1 MTTTVWVKM
10 ASARSLSPRPRGK
23 AQRVDAPIDR
33 RMDRPERRL
42 MNGREMFTA
51 VMALSPTPWET
62 RIPSITVYREKR
74 TMAEAAGMT

>member
-1 MTTTVWVKM
+1 
-10 ASARSLSPRPRGK
+10 
-23 AQRVDAPIDR
+23 
-33 RMDRPERRL
+33 

-51 VMALSPTPWET
+51 VMAVSLTPWET